1 MPREE
6 KTRPPED
13 SIREHTYDGIQEYN
27 KRLPNW
33 WLFTLY
39 GSIVFS
45 FFYWFYYHQTGVGS
59 FDKEILANKLA
70 AIEETRIANQNQTLD
85 DEGLWAMSRD
95 AEVIAAG
102 QATFEANCVACHLS
116 SLRGKEESPAAIG
129 PSLVDSEWIH
139 GGNPTDLMTVIVNGV
154 PAKGMLAWGNILGEK
169 RISEVAAYVLSH
181 HTPPRFESDRFR

>member
-59 FDKEILANKLA
+59 FDKEILARKMA
-70 AIEETRIANQNQTLD
+70 VIEEAKEASQGQTLND
-85 DEGLWAMSRD
+85 AGLWAMSTD
-95 AEVIAAG
+95 AEAIAAG
-102 QATFEANCVACHLS
+102 KATYEANCVACHLS
-116 SLRGKEESPAAIG
+116 SLRGKEESPTAIG
-129 PSLVDSEWIH
+129 PSLVDGEWIH
-139 GGNPTDLMTVIVNGV
+139 GGNPSEVMTVIVEGV
-154 PAKGMLAWGNILGEK
+154 PAKGMLAWGSILGEN
-169 RISEVAAYVLSH
+169 RISEVTAYVLSH
-181 HTPPRFESDRFR
+181 HTPPAE

>member
-45 FFYWFYYHQTGVGS
+45 FFYWFYFHQTGVGS
-59 FDKEILANKLA
+59 FDKEILASKLE
-70 AIEETRIANQNQTLD
+70 AIEEARLASQSQVFD
-85 DEGLWAMSRD
+85 DAGLWAMSQD

-102 QATFEANCVACHLS
+102 KATFEANCVACHLA
-116 SLRGKEESPAAIG
+116 SLRGKEELPAAIG
-129 PSLVDSEWIH
+129 PSLVDSEWTH
-139 GGNPTDLMTVIVNGV
+139 GGKPSDLMTVIVSGV
-154 PAKGMLAWGNILGEK
+154 PDKGMLAWGSILGEK
-169 RISEVAAYVLSH
+169 RISEVAAYILSH
-181 HTPPRFESDRFR
+181 HSPPVE

>member
-59 FDKEILANKLA
+59 FDKEILAEKLV
-70 AIEETRIANQNQTLD
+70 AIEETRLANQGQVFD
-85 DEGLWAMSRD
+85 DAGLWAMSQD
-95 AEVIAAG
+95 ADAVAAG
-102 QATFEANCVACHLS
+102 KATYEANCVACHLA
-116 SLRGKEESPAAIG
+116 SLRGKEELPAAIG

-139 GGNPTDLMTVIVNGV
+139 GGNPSDVMTVIVSGV
-154 PAKGMLAWGNILGEK
+154 PDKGMLAWGSILGEK
-169 RISEVAAYVLSH
+169 RISEAAAYILSH
-181 HTPPRFESDRFR
+181 HTPPAE

>member
-59 FDKEILANKLA
+59 FDKEILTNKLA
-70 AIEETRIANQNQTLD
+70 AIEEAAAASQGQVFD
-85 DEGLWAMSRD
+85 DAGLWAMSRD
-95 AEVIAAG
+95 TEVIAAG
-102 QATFEANCVACHLS
+102 KATFEANCVACHLA
-116 SLRGKEESPAAIG
+116 SLRGKEENPAAIG

-139 GGNPTDLMTVIVNGV
+139 GGNPSDIMTVVVGGV
-154 PAKGMLAWGNILGEK
+154 PDKGMLAWGSILGEK

-181 HTPPRFESDRFR
+181 HTPPAE

>member
-6 KTRPPED
+6 KNRPPED

-45 FFYWFYYHQTGVGS
+45 FIYWFYYHQTGVGS
-59 FDKEILANKLA
+59 FDKEILAEKLV
-70 AIEETRIANQNQTLD
+70 AIEETRLASQSQVFD
-85 DEGLWAMSRD
+85 DAGLWAMSQD

-102 QATFEANCVACHLS
+102 KATYEANCVACHLA

-139 GGNPTDLMTVIVNGV
+139 GGNPSDVMTVIVRGV
-154 PAKGMLAWGNILGEK
+154 PDKGMLAWGSILGEK
-169 RISEVAAYVLSH
+169 RISEAAAYILSH
-181 HTPPRFESDRFR
+181 HTPPAE

>member
-6 KTRPPED
+6 KNRPPED

-59 FDKEILANKLA
+59 FDKEILAEKLV
-70 AIEETRIANQNQTLD
+70 AIEETRLASRGHVFD
-85 DEGLWAMSRD
+85 DAGLWAMSQD

-102 QATFEANCVACHLS
+102 KATYEANCVACHLA
-116 SLRGKEESPAAIG
+116 SLRGKKESPVAIG

-139 GGNPTDLMTVIVNGV
+139 GGNPSDVMTVIVSGV
-154 PAKGMLAWGNILGEK
+154 PDKGMLAWGSILGEK
-169 RISEVAAYVLSH
+169 RISEAAAYILSH
-181 HTPPRFESDRFR
+181 HTPPAE

>member
-6 KTRPPED
+6 KIRPPED

-70 AIEETRIANQNQTLD
+70 AIEEAKAANQDQALD
-85 DEGLWAMSRD
+85 DEGLWAMSTD
-95 AEVIAAG
+95 AEVIVAG
-102 QATFEANCVACHLS
+102 KEIFEANCVACHLS

-139 GGNPTDLMTVIVNGV
+139 GGNPTDVMTIIVNGV

-169 RISEVAAYVLSH
+169 RISEVSAYILSH
-181 HTPPRFESDRFR
+181 HPPPVE